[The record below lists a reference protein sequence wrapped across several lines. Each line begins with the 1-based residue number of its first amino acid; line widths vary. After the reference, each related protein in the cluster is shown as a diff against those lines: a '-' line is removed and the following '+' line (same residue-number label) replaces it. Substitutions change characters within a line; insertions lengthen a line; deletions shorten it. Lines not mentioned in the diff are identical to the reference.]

1 MQTIDA
7 RWRQHPYRG
16 PGPPVAAPRPARK
29 GRIRCIRALGQQ
41 MDKGKPDQ
49 YESDQYKM
57 NNGKSAAPETTY
69 AATINSADWQAL
81 ECSLNDYGNAIVP
94 GLLSPAQCE
103 ALAAGYDREQDYRS
117 RIVMARHG
125 FGRGEYKYF
134 AYPLP
139 ALLDQLRHLLYPHLA
154 PIANRWSRQLNMNV
168 HFPPAL
174 DRFLDQCHA
183 AGQMRPTP
191 LILQYGPGDYNCLH
205 QDLYGEHVFPLQVAI
220 LLSAPDRDFTGG
232 QFVMTETAAA
242 SQRAEVIPLQQ
253 GDALIFT
260 VNHRPATGKRGG
272 TRKVAMRHGVS
283 VVHSGRR
290 HTLGV
295 IFHDAR

>member
-1 MQTIDA
+1 MD
-7 RWRQHPYRG
+7 RRREDKLE
-16 PGPPVAAPRPARK
+16 AAYGAIIK
-29 GRIRCIRALGQQ
+29 
-41 MDKGKPDQ
+41 
-49 YESDQYKM
+49 
-57 NNGKSAAPETTY
+57 N
-69 AATINSADWQAL
+69 ADWCAI
-81 ECSLNDYGNAIVP
+81 ERSLNEYGNAIVP
-94 GLLSPAQCE
+94 GLLTAAQCE
-103 ALAAGYDREQDYRS
+103 AFVAGYDREQDYRS
-117 RIVMARHG
+117 RVVMARHG
-125 FGRGEYKYF
+125 FGRGQYKYF

-139 ALLDQLRHLLYPHLA
+139 VLLNRLRHLLYPHLA
-154 PIANRWSRQLNMNV
+154 PIANRWSHQLNLNV
-168 HFPPAL
+168 HYPPAL
-174 DRFLDQCHA
+174 DTFLAQCHA
-183 AGQMRPTP
+183 AGQTRPTP

-205 QDLYGEHVFPLQVAI
+205 QDLYGDRVFPLQVAI

-232 QFVMTETAAA
+232 QFVMTETATS

-260 VNHRPATGKRGG
+260 VNHRPAPGKRGG